1 MDVAMAV
8 ASEAVAAAAS
18 SETAW
23 LFAPAEPDEAQPVT
37 MQRER
42 AMRPVATIVLFIT
55 CSPENLLDGP
65 GTEGNAHDR
74 YGMKHAVR
82 GKLRWTKKICVTKRL
97 QIRRTRRLRT
107 RWHTFWNL
115 QALLASNGI
124 GGQTMPTET
133 KEKVVK
139 TDAEWR
145 EILTPE
151 QFYVTRQKGTEP
163 AFSGA
168 LYQNH
173 ADGLYHCV
181 ACGAALFKSD
191 EKYES
196 GSGWPSFWL
205 PATPDAVETHEDTS
219 HGMRRVECTCA
230 KCGSHLGHVFPDGP
244 RPTGLRYCINSA
256 SLKFEGEK

>member
-1 MDVAMAV
+1 
-8 ASEAVAAAAS
+8 
-18 SETAW
+18 
-23 LFAPAEPDEAQPVT
+23 
-37 MQRER
+37 
-42 AMRPVATIVLFIT
+42 
-55 CSPENLLDGP
+55 
-65 GTEGNAHDR
+65 
-74 YGMKHAVR
+74 
-82 GKLRWTKKICVTKRL
+82 
-97 QIRRTRRLRT
+97 
-107 RWHTFWNL
+107 
-115 QALLASNGI
+115 
-124 GGQTMPTET
+124 MPTET